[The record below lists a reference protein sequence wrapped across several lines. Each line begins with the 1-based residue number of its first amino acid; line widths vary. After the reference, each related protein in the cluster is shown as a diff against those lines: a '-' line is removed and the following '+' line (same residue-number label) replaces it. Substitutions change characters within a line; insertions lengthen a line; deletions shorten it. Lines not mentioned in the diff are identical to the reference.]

1 MSEPINKPTSGEINL
16 EEIVKKPRTAT
27 AKAGGTK
34 PRMSKIV
41 TKAVLLKQISDS
53 KIIGEPDIIEIR
65 PSTSEDIIEEVFTPK
80 PTKKIKA
87 VPTVVPSP
95 VPPSSDT
102 ISITSYKCD
111 LCDTV
116 FTSKVL
122 YERHPRTIRHKTNLI
137 KKFEAVNLTKTTVP
151 VVPLK
156 L

>member
-1 MSEPINKPTSGEINL
+1 MSEPINNLINL
-16 EEIVKKPRTAT
+16 EEIVKKPRTA
-27 AKAGGTK
+27 KAAGTK
-34 PRMSKIV
+34 PRISKIV
-41 TKAVLLKQISDS
+41 AKAVLLKQISDS
-53 KIIGEPDIIEIR
+53 KIICEPDIIEIR
-65 PSTSEDIIEEVFTPK
+65 PSVSKACDDIIEENFTPK

-87 VPTVVPSP
+87 LPTVIPALP
-95 VPPSSDT
+95 SDT

-137 KKFEAVNLTKTTVP
+137 KKFEAVNLTN
-151 VVPLK
+151 VPLK